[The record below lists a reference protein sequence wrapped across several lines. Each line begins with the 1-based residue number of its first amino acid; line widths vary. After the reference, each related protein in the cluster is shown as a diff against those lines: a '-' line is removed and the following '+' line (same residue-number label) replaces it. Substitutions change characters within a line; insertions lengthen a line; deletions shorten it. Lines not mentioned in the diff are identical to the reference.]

1 MELRFTQAA
10 RRHRIGRARAV
21 HAMASDPIRR
31 ARNPR
36 GELLIE
42 WVALDDRGIEL
53 EIVAVETSDLKTG
66 KPILLVLHV
75 MPTALRRKD

>member
-1 MELRFTQAA
+1 MRFTQAA

-21 HAMASDPIRR
+21 RAMASDPIRR
-31 ARNPR
+31 ARNAR
-36 GELLIE
+36 GELQIE

-53 EIVAVETSDLKTG
+53 EIVAVETSDCKTG